1 MKHKL
6 LTKLFCYST
15 SAKSSSVLSMFI
27 MWGLGGIFWGFSF
40 GCFSLSAQSADQNY
54 TVTTVPKIA
63 VSNPSSL
70 TDANSLSTIQYFD
83 GLGRPIETVQ
93 KVITPNG
100 KDLVNF
106 TEYDAVGREYKHWLS
121 ITSINTGAFV
131 PQATFAANGSGLY
144 NSDVNPFAI
153 TEYEPSPLN
162 RVTGQYG
169 AGASWYAG
177 KRNDSILYQTN
188 IASEAAIVHYFVN
201 TSNQLTRDLNN
212 YTANNLY
219 KTQTIDEDGKIVIE
233 YKDKLGHVVM
243 KQSSTDAVK
252 TYYVYND
259 LGQLAYVLPP
269 IAADSLPSTVTI
281 KDDNGVLQRYAY
293 LYKYDESGN
302 NILKRLPGC
311 DTISMV
317 YDKADRLILSQD
329 GNQRVINSH
338 KPYKQW
344 TVIKYD
350 VFGRVLY
357 TATINRDIQSSEKTL
372 IKNSVI
378 TENFDGG
385 TGFYNTGYTC
395 TSFSGELKPLM
406 VNYYD
411 SYTFRK
417 LQTQLADTTKLR
429 YATLSG
435 YDAQYTNA
443 KGLLTGTRT
452 YILDNTGNYLANALY
467 YDDKGRIVQC
477 RGSNQLGGYDIVY
490 NHFDFIGKVR
500 RTHKEHILS
509 GQTVGINEGY
519 SFAYDNAE
527 RLTKTMY
534 GLNTKDSV
542 LLSRQTYDELGR
554 LQYNYRHNN
563 TDTIAY
569 TYNIR
574 NWTTTI
580 KSGAF
585 KEELFYNTSNLC
597 SSITPCFNGNIAAS
611 TWTYNGIKKG
621 YVYTYDQLNR
631 LTLATGYQTSGCYFY
646 APNNREQF
654 DYDKHGNTVRLWR
667 ERDYTC
673 MDFLQMSYSGNQVKS
688 IYDGGTQQN
697 LSNVKEYINNANLS
711 TEFIYDN
718 NGNMTTDLDRK
729 IVSIRYNI
737 LNLPDTI
744 QFSSGNQIINR
755 YAADG
760 RKLGTEYFTKLIPVT
775 IPINKDTTWTY
786 SSGLVNQSGT
796 VYIDNKEYST
806 LNGNPALTALQRI
819 YNAEG
824 YADTITATIPNY
836 KYYRRDHL
844 GNNREVWVA
853 NTKKTLQRTQ
863 YYPSGLPWASNT
875 GDNPGQQERKYNGK
889 EFVEMHGYDTYDY
902 GARGYY
908 PAMGRFTSL
917 DPMAEKYY
925 SISPY
930 VYCAGNPV
938 NSIDPDGRDWYQSS
952 NGNSVIWQK
961 GSDGMEGY
969 KDIGTSWNQKI
980 DDKTTITWDNNDK
993 AVSMTETVLK
1003 PEDFSS
1009 QMESDGS
1016 GKKDGED
1023 GNCFVESGKMVAKSG
1038 AKSEDSPKKGIEDP
1052 KKELDYIASQAD
1064 QGHSTRLHVDRNN
1077 DGKGDHWVAV
1087 SSVTTDLNTNSV
1099 TSVGFFDPA
1108 TRYPNKGT
1116 NNSFTIGQNKSLR
1129 GTSSYNT
1136 KLRYHVVETRKN
1148 KK

>member
-1 MKHKL
+1 
-6 LTKLFCYST
+6 
-15 SAKSSSVLSMFI
+15 
-27 MWGLGGIFWGFSF
+27 
-40 GCFSLSAQSADQNY
+40 
-54 TVTTVPKIA
+54 
-63 VSNPSSL
+63 
-70 TDANSLSTIQYFD
+70 
-83 GLGRPIETVQ
+83 
-93 KVITPNG
+93 
-100 KDLVNF
+100 
-106 TEYDAVGREYKHWLS
+106 
-121 ITSINTGAFV
+121 
-131 PQATFAANGSGLY
+131 
-144 NSDVNPFAI
+144 
-153 TEYEPSPLN
+153 
-162 RVTGQYG
+162 
-169 AGASWYAG
+169 
-177 KRNDSILYQTN
+177 
-188 IASEAAIVHYFVN
+188 
-201 TSNQLTRDLNN
+201 
-212 YTANNLY
+212 
-219 KTQTIDEDGKIVIE
+219 
-233 YKDKLGHVVM
+233 
-243 KQSSTDAVK
+243 
-252 TYYVYND
+252 
-259 LGQLAYVLPP
+259 
-269 IAADSLPSTVTI
+269 
-281 KDDNGVLQRYAY
+281 
-293 LYKYDESGN
+293 
-302 NILKRLPGC
+302 
-311 DTISMV
+311 
-317 YDKADRLILSQD
+317 
-329 GNQRVINSH
+329 
-338 KPYKQW
+338 
-344 TVIKYD
+344 
-350 VFGRVLY
+350 
-357 TATINRDIQSSEKTL
+357 
-372 IKNSVI
+372 
-378 TENFDGG
+378 
-385 TGFYNTGYTC
+385 
-395 TSFSGELKPLM
+395 
-406 VNYYD
+406 
-411 SYTFRK
+411 
-417 LQTQLADTTKLR
+417 
-429 YATLSG
+429 
-435 YDAQYTNA
+435 
-443 KGLLTGTRT
+443 
-452 YILDNTGNYLANALY
+452 
-467 YDDKGRIVQC
+467 
-477 RGSNQLGGYDIVY
+477 
-490 NHFDFIGKVR
+490 VR
-500 RTHKEHILS
+500 
-509 GQTVGINEGY
+509 
-519 SFAYDNAE
+519 F
-527 RLTKTMY
+527 
-534 GLNTKDSV
+534 
-542 LLSRQTYDELGR
+542 
-554 LQYNYRHNN
+554 
-563 TDTIAY
+563 
-569 TYNIR
+569 
-574 NWTTTI
+574 
-580 KSGAF
+580 
-585 KEELFYNTSNLC
+585 
-597 SSITPCFNGNIAAS
+597 
-611 TWTYNGIKKG
+611 
-621 YVYTYDQLNR
+621 
-631 LTLATGYQTSGCYFY
+631 
-646 APNNREQF
+646 
-654 DYDKHGNTVRLWR
+654 
-667 ERDYTC
+667 
-673 MDFLQMSYSGNQVKS
+673 
-688 IYDGGTQQN
+688 
-697 LSNVKEYINNANLS
+697 
-711 TEFIYDN
+711 
-718 NGNMTTDLDRK
+718 
-729 IVSIRYNI
+729 
-737 LNLPDTI
+737 
-744 QFSSGNQIINR
+744 QFSNGNQIINR

-775 IPINKDTTWTY
+775 IPINKDTAWTY

-796 VYIDNKEYST
+796 IYIDNKEYNT
-806 LNGNPALTALQRI
+806 FNGNSSFAALQRI